1 MANNIQIKK
10 IHEDFEKEIKKKSFE
25 KLSIRG
31 FNLIEK
37 EKYLGDLT
45 SLISCSENIMED
57 LIKVYSDSD
66 SVIEINSDS
75 CLDIYG
81 VGILYIIV
89 KKSCSLELNFL
100 DKKEIF
106 SAPFVKILVEEN
118 IDLNLIEYSNSS
130 NLYKNL
136 FVVLKNNSNLISSQF
151 IYNSSFNSSL
161 VKLSN
166 SCIYNLKSSYKISN
180 NNSFIKNESFHIG
193 ENSKS
198 NLDVKGIILNSARVI
213 NDGKIKISR
222 NAINSV
228 GHQNL
233 KNLILDKSSFVSSDP
248 ILKVDNSKVECSH
261 ASSISKIDDEI
272 LFYIASK
279 GISYDYSLK
288 LIIDGFLYGVLENIS
303 SLKLKEKY
311 ISFLNLD

>member
-25 KLSIRG
+25 KLSVRG

-45 SLISCSENIMED
+45 SLVSCSENIMED

-288 LIIDGFLYGVLENIS
+288 LIIDGFLYEVLENIS

>member
-213 NDGKIKISR
+213 NDGKIKLSR